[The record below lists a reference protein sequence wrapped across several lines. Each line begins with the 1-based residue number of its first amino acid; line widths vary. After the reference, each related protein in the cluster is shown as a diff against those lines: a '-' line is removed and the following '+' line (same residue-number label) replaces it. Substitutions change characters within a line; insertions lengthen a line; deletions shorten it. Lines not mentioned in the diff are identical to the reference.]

1 MNQFA
6 DEPAA
11 RPVDGS
17 RTGFFGRIW
26 DVRTDTLWFGG
37 EPVERDYVDHTGAVG
52 IVALDD
58 DGNVMLV
65 QQYRHPV
72 RQRLWEIP
80 AGLLDLPGESPL
92 VAAQRELAEEADL
105 VASDWAVLLDLLPT
119 PGGSNESIRLYLAR
133 GLSPAADEFERFDEE
148 AELLHRWVPLA
159 DAVAAVLDGRVQN
172 AATAAGLLAAQ
183 AAQATG
189 WSSLRPADAPWP
201 TRSAGPRAT
210 GELD

>member
-1 MNQFA
+1 MPALA

-52 IVALDD
+52 IVALNDD
-58 DGNVMLV
+58 DSVMLV

-105 VASDWAVLLDLLPT
+105 VAEEWHVLLDLLPS

-133 GLSPAADEFERFDEE
+133 GLSPAVDEFDRVDEE
-148 AELLHRWVPLA
+148 AEFQHRWVPLD
-159 DAVAAVLDGRVQN
+159 DAVAAVLAGRVQN
-172 AATAAGLLAAQ
+172 AATVAGLLATH
-183 AAQATG
+183 AARAAG
-189 WSSLRPADAPWP
+189 WSTLRPADAPWP

-210 GELD
+210 GDLD